1 MAEIKDALN
10 RYAGAENAEG
20 SVLREEEQ
28 FLRDYDPSAF
38 EHPSV
43 TVDILLFTVE
53 ERQLKVLLV
62 RRATPPFKG
71 RWAIPGGFLRM
82 EESAEEAAARRIREE
97 AGVEGVHLEQLYT
110 FSAVDRDPRTR
121 VISIA
126 YLATVPAGQL
136 RFGAGEETA
145 EAALFRVGIGED
157 SGEGA
162 PGEEVSGGDVSGENV
177 SREGVS
183 GEAGRL
189 LLTAADGTVLPP
201 EEIAFDHA
209 EILLTALQRMRGKI
223 GYTDL
228 AFGFLEDP
236 QSFTLAELRYVHEA
250 ILGHKL
256 DVGNFR
262 RTIKRDYEAA
272 GRIGET
278 EIGRGEVGRP
288 AMQYRVIH

>member
-145 EAALFRVGIGED
+145 EAALFRVGIGEV

-162 PGEEVSGGDVSGENV
+162 PGED
-177 SREGVS
+177 VS

>member
-1 MAEIKDALN
+1 MAEIKDAQN
-10 RYAGAENAEG
+10 RYASAENAEG

-157 SGEGA
+157 SGEDA
-162 PGEEVSGGDVSGENV
+162 PEENVSGKGVSGGD
-177 SREGVS
+177 
-183 GEAGRL
+183 GRL

>member
-1 MAEIKDALN
+1 MGDMAEKTDALN

-157 SGEGA
+157 APEENVSGKG
-162 PGEEVSGGDVSGENV
+162 VSGGD
-177 SREGVS
+177 
-183 GEAGRL
+183 GRL

>member
-145 EAALFRVGIGED
+145 EAALFRVGIGEA

-162 PGEEVSGGDVSGENV
+162 PEENV
-177 SREGVS
+177 SGKGVS
-183 GEAGRL
+183 DGAGRL
-189 LLTAADGTVLPP
+189 LVTAADGTVLPP

>member
-1 MAEIKDALN
+1 MGDMAEKTDALN

-157 SGEGA
+157 SGEDA
-162 PGEEVSGGDVSGENV
+162 PEENVSGKGVSGGD
-177 SREGVS
+177 
-183 GEAGRL
+183 GRL